1 MTDTPNIEAVKS
13 KMKSTWEA
21 GNYGIFAKYMEPG
34 AVEILSSWNI
44 APGQT
49 MLDVGCG
56 AGQTAI
62 PAAKNGV
69 KVTGV
74 DIASNLIEQA
84 QSRAQAEGLDAQFQE
99 GDAEQLNF
107 PDASFDVVISL
118 IGAMF
123 APQPNKVAAELLRV
137 CRPGGRIIMG
147 NWTPQG
153 FPGQVFKTIAKYVPP
168 PAGIQP
174 PTLWGVEETVK
185 ERLGHGTSS
194 LNLTRRMYPSWHY
207 PFSPEKVVDFFGQH
221 FGPIQRAFTTLD
233 EEAKDS
239 LRKDLIEVYSK
250 FNSATDGTTFITG
263 GEFLEVEAIRI

>member
-1 MTDTPNIEAVKS
+1 MTTQPDITTIKT

-21 GNYGIFAKYMEPG
+21 GDYGTFAKYMEPG
-34 AVEILSSWNI
+34 AIEIFTSWNI
-44 APGQT
+44 KPGKQ

-84 QSRAQAEGLDAQFQE
+84 RARAQSEGLDATFEE

-123 APQPNKVAAELLRV
+123 APQPAKVASELLRV
-137 CRPGGRIIMG
+137 CQPGGRIIMG
-147 NWTPQG
+147 NWTPRSL
-153 FPGQVFKTIAKYVPP
+153 PGQMFKTIGKYITPP
-168 PAGIQP
+168 PDIP
-174 PTLWGVEETVK
+174 PPPLWGDEETVRQ
-185 ERLGHGTSS
+185 RLGQGTSS
-194 LNLTRRMYPSWHY
+194 LTLTRRFYPSWRY
-207 PFSPEKVVDFFGQH
+207 PFPVSQVVDFFGQY
-221 FGPIQRAFTTLD
+221 FGPIHRAFTILD
-233 EEAKDS
+233 ETTKTS
-239 LRKDLIEVYSK
+239 LRQDLEQLFSQ
-250 FNSATDGTTFITG
+250 FNRATDSTTSLE
-263 GEFLEVEAIRI
+263 GEFLEVEGIRK